1 MPVALFRN
9 AVWRNGGGGFHMM
22 QPETG
27 AGPQSAGT
35 AQSSRASLKVVLLVT
50 HSANGGTQELFAN
63 LGEAFQARGH
73 EVCLAALYP
82 AATDDMMQPNGGLGW
97 SHVQSCRRA
106 ADLLPALASFVRRN
120 DPDVILTALPA
131 AGVLAPLA
139 ARVAGVR
146 SRIIVTH
153 HSPVGTYSPM
163 LNRLDSLTG
172 RLSRVRSIVSVS
184 GAVDASLAGRSP
196 GYRAKTSVIHN
207 SLPPAIEDHLA
218 LLAEK
223 RRARPEGRR
232 LAALG
237 RLAEQK
243 NYPVLLRAMARIDD
257 AILTIV
263 GSGPDEQPLAA
274 LARRLGLG
282 ERVVFAGSKSRLEAL
297 AILADSDAFV
307 QPSLFEGHSLALI
320 EAAKLGV
327 PLIVSDVP
335 AQVEG
340 ITVDGAACGVV
351 VGVHDDASLAVEI
364 EKMLGD
370 ADHRHAWTERA
381 EALGRSTTFART
393 VDAYE
398 AFLRSAA
405 RA

>member
-1 MPVALFRN
+1 
-9 AVWRNGGGGFHMM
+9 MM
-22 QPETG
+22 QHKTG
-27 AGPQSAGT
+27 AGRLSTGT
-35 AQSSRASLKVVLLVT
+35 EQTSGDLLKVMLLVT
-50 HSANGGTQELFAN
+50 HSANGGTQELFSN

-73 EVCLAALYP
+73 EVCLTALYP
-82 AATDDMMQPNGGLGW
+82 ASIDDMMQPTGSLDW
-97 SHVQSCRRA
+97 SHVQPRRRA
-106 ADLLPALASFVRRN
+106 TSLIPALSSFVRRT

-139 ARVAGVR
+139 TQVAGVR
-146 SRIIVTH
+146 SRIVVTH
-153 HSPVGTYSPM
+153 HTPVETYAPA
-163 LNRLDSLTG
+163 LNRLDSFTG
-172 RLSRVRSIVSVS
+172 RLPCVRSIVSVS
-184 GAVDASLAGRSP
+184 RAVNASLAGRSP

-218 LLAEK
+218 LLAER

-243 NYPVLLRAMARIDD
+243 NYPVLLRAMARIND

-263 GSGPDEQPLAA
+263 GSGPDEQPLEA
-274 LARRLGLG
+274 LAQQLGVR
-282 ERVVFAGSKSRLEAL
+282 ERVVFAGSKSRSEAL
-297 AILADSDAFV
+297 AILADSDVFV

-340 ITVDGAACGVV
+340 ITADGAACGVV
-351 VGVHDDASLAVEI
+351 VGVHDDASLATEI

-370 ADHRHAWTERA
+370 ADHRRAWTERA

-393 VDAYE
+393 VDSYE

-405 RA
+405 QA